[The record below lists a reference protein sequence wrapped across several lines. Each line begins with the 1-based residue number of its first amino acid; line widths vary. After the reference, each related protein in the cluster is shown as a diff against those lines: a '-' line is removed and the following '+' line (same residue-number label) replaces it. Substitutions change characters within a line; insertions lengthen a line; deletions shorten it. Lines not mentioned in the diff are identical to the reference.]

1 MKSEFIIF
9 LQCLI
14 GAMPERKCS
23 NKAPEN
29 TRIMSWPISA
39 IKEIV
44 NDSALGLN
52 LGEAITRFA
61 HNVVPMQQEIPNCD
75 TKDCYNLTLAYNITI
90 NQMKKVIENSDSC
103 QQSFKVKFPL
113 CVLFSIITTDLNVC
127 IQHTYLVWLLFFCII
142 KKWCMDRQKWP
153 KTIIFRWQWC
163 EWERMGW

>member
-1 MKSEFIIF
+1 
-9 LQCLI
+9 
-14 GAMPERKCS
+14 MPERKCS

-29 TRIMSWPISA
+29 TLIMSWQISA
-39 IKEIV
+39 IREIV
-44 NDSALGLN
+44 NYSALGLN

-113 CVLFSIITTDLNVC
+113 CVLFSLITTNLNVFNTP
-127 IQHTYLVWLLFFCII
+127 I
-142 KKWCMDRQKWP
+142 
-153 KTIIFRWQWC
+153 
-163 EWERMGW
+163 

>member
-44 NDSALGLN
+44 NDSVLGLN

-127 IQHTYLVWLLFFCII
+127 IQHIYLVWLLFFCII

-153 KTIIFRWQWC
+153 KTIIFRWQ
-163 EWERMGW
+163 